1 MLCCWKKTT
10 EVKTL
15 SKPLLA
21 ESKSVTGEP
30 KILTERRT
38 PSVPVPIKSELI
50 PSKTFPVSPPKLDS
64 AYSYPA
70 SIPAPIYVKSELPP
84 VELKPISIPVEL
96 KPISIP
102 LEVKQIPVP
111 APVEVKQIPVPA
123 SVEVKQIPVPASVEV
138 KPIPVPAPVE
148 VKPTPVPAPVEVK
161 LTLPEDNPTP
171 IETKPIQKK
180 NFKSNKRG

>member
-84 VELKPISIPVEL
+84 VELKPISIPVEV
-96 KPISIP
+96 KPT
-102 LEVKQIPVP
+102 PVP
-111 APVEVKQIPVPA
+111 APVEVKLTP
-123 SVEVKQIPVPASVEV
+123 VEV

-148 VKPTPVPAPVEVK
+148 VKQTPVEVKPTSVPAPVEVK
-161 LTLPEDNPTP
+161 QTPVEVKPTLPEDNPTP

>member
-38 PSVPVPIKSELI
+38 SLVSVPIKSEFT
-50 PSKTFPVSPPKLDS
+50 PAKTFPVSPPKLDS
-64 AYSYPA
+64 AYSYSA

-84 VELKPISIPVEL
+84 VELKPISIPVE
-96 KPISIP
+96 
-102 LEVKQIPVP
+102 
-111 APVEVKQIPVPA
+111 
-123 SVEVKQIPVPASVEV
+123 V
-138 KPIPVPAPVE
+138 KPIPVPAPLVVKPIPVE
-148 VKPTPVPAPVEVK
+148 VKPNHVSAPVEVK
-161 LTLPEDNPTP
+161 PTLPEDNPSP

-180 NFKSNKRG
+180 NSKSNKRI

>member
-38 PSVPVPIKSELI
+38 PSSPVPIKSELT
-50 PSKTFPVSPPKLDS
+50 PAKTFPVSPPKLDS

-70 SIPAPIYVKSELPP
+70 SIPAPIYVKSELLP
-84 VELKPISIPVEL
+84 VELKPISI
-96 KPISIP
+96 
-102 LEVKQIPVP
+102 
-111 APVEVKQIPVPA
+111 
-123 SVEVKQIPVPASVEV
+123 
-138 KPIPVPAPVE
+138 PVE

-161 LTLPEDNPTP
+161 PNPVPAPVEVKPNPVEVKPITVEVKPTLPEENPTP

>member
-38 PSVPVPIKSELI
+38 PSVPVPIKSELT
-50 PSKTFPVSPPKLDS
+50 PAKTFPVSPPKLDS

-84 VELKPISIPVEL
+84 VELKPISIPVEV
-96 KPISIP
+96 KPN
-102 LEVKQIPVP
+102 PVP
-111 APVEVKQIPVPA
+111 APVEVKQ
-123 SVEVKQIPVPASVEV
+123 
-138 KPIPVPAPVE
+138 
-148 VKPTPVPAPVEVK
+148 
-161 LTLPEDNPTP
+161 TLPEDNPTP

>member
-38 PSVPVPIKSELI
+38 PSAPVPIKSELT
-50 PSKTFPVSPPKLDS
+50 PAKTFPVSPPKLDS

-84 VELKPISIPVEL
+84 VELKSISI
-96 KPISIP
+96 
-102 LEVKQIPVP
+102 
-111 APVEVKQIPVPA
+111 
-123 SVEVKQIPVPASVEV
+123 
-138 KPIPVPAPVE
+138 PVE

-161 LTLPEDNPTP
+161 PIPVPAPVEVKQSLPEDNPTP

>member
-38 PSVPVPIKSELI
+38 PSAPVPIKSELT
-50 PSKTFPVSPPKLDS
+50 PAKTFPVSPPKLDS

-70 SIPAPIYVKSELPP
+70 SIPAPIYVKSEL
-84 VELKPISIPVEL
+84 LPVEL

-102 LEVKQIPVP
+102 LEVKPTPVP
-111 APVEVKQIPVPA
+111 APVEVKP
-123 SVEVKQIPVPASVEV
+123 IPVPASVEV
-138 KPIPVPAPVE
+138 KPI
-148 VKPTPVPAPVEVK
+148 PVPAPVEVK

>member
-38 PSVPVPIKSELI
+38 SLVSVPIKSEFT
-50 PSKTFPVSPPKLDS
+50 PAKTFPVSPPKLDS
-64 AYSYPA
+64 AYSYSA

-84 VELKPISIPVEL
+84 VELKPISIPVEV
-96 KPISIP
+96 KP
-102 LEVKQIPVP
+102 IPVP
-111 APVEVKQIPVPA
+111 APLVVKPIP
-123 SVEVKQIPVPASVEV
+123 VEV
-138 KPIPVPAPVE
+138 KPNHVPAPVE
-148 VKPTPVPAPVEVK
+148 VKPT
-161 LTLPEDNPTP
+161 LPEDNPSP

-180 NFKSNKRG
+180 NSKSNKRI